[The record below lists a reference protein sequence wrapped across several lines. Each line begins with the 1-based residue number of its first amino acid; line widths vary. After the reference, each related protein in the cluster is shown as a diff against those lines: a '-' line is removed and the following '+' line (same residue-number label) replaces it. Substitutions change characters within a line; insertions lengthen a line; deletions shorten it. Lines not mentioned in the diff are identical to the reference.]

1 MPRLQIQVSG
11 FFSVSYRP
19 ERGTLSVTVRSEG
32 PELQTVS
39 KEVIKTSNDL
49 SKGFKELSPKE
60 ENGTAT
66 AEAAVTSFSSQL
78 LRTWHMIPTDKEDNR
93 LPPVYYAQIMYK
105 VEFHDFDKLS
115 EVAGQLSRHPNAQ
128 IDLVSW
134 DLTEKTKVKLGSET
148 RKKAIRD
155 AIRKA
160 NDYGEVVGRPV
171 VPVEIRDRGQG
182 TSAGARYRYEPDEDM
197 GVEEEEDCEEDDDTN
212 TTTIDLTPQDVKFT
226 GSVDVKFEAVSE

>member
-1 MPRLQIQVSG
+1 M
-11 FFSVSYRP
+11 SYRP
-19 ERGTLSVTVRSEG
+19 ERGTLSVTVKSEG

-49 SKGFKELSPKE
+49 NKGFKELSPKE

-66 AEAAVTSFSSQL
+66 PEAAVTSFSSQL
-78 LRTWHMIPTDKEDNR
+78 LRTWHMIPTDQNDNR
-93 LPPVYYAQIMYK
+93 LPPVYYAQISYK
-105 VEFHDFDKLS
+105 VEFRDFVKLS

-134 DLTEKTKVKLGSET
+134 DLTEKTKAKLGSET

-182 TSAGARYRYEPDEDM
+182 TSADARFRYEPDEDM

-212 TTTIDLTPQDVKFT
+212 TITIDLTPQDVKFT